1 MMGNLLLA
9 LAFTLI
15 GPAPFLGELL
25 PNSLCLSYFV
35 ALLIGV
41 GYALIMVAR
50 QGIVINLPYKD
61 SFLVHRS
68 S

>member
-15 GPAPFLGELL
+15 GPVPFLGELL

-35 ALLIGV
+35 AFLIGV

-50 QGIVINLPYKD
+50 QGIVRNLPSKD
-61 SFLVHRS
+61 SF
-68 S
+68 